1 MNLFPIAVNSSFCDS
16 VMLYVGLGDI
26 RNLETLINSVLSPEI
41 MSIVSMVNQATKL
54 QSANTLQIEKAGWA
68 LRQRLR
74 KQMNQLSS
82 SFFR

>member
-1 MNLFPIAVNSSFCDS
+1 
-16 VMLYVGLGDI
+16 
-26 RNLETLINSVLSPEI
+26 

-54 QSANTLQIEKAGWA
+54 QSANTEQIEKAVWA

-82 SFFR
+82 SFFDEVDDFVFEAGNKG